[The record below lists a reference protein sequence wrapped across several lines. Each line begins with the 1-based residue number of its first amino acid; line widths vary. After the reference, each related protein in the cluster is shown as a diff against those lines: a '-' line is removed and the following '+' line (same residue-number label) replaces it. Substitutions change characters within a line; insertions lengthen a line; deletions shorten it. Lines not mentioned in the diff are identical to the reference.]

1 MGYRS
6 DVAVVIKA
14 KDSDKLLKAAKDWD
28 KKYNLNGYNT
38 VEYLIRG
45 TDKDVITKDQEYRLI
60 VWNSIK
66 WYANIGCDYAGQKF
80 FESLGGYDIE
90 YDFVR
95 IGEEMGDYDSF
106 GDLDSSIVY
115 PDQCLWFNKDLLDFK

>member
-6 DVAVVIKA
+6 DIAVVINA
-14 KDSDKLLKAAKDWD
+14 KDSDKLLVAAKDWD
-28 KKYNLNGYNT
+28 KKYNLDGYNT

-45 TDKDVITKDQEYRLI
+45 ADKDVITKDREYRLI

-66 WYANIGCDYAGQKF
+66 WYANIGCDYASQKF
-80 FESLGGYDIE
+80 FESLDDYDIE

-106 GDLDSSIVY
+106 GDLDSGVVY
-115 PDQCLWFNKDLLDFK
+115 PDQCLWFDKDYLDS